1 MSDAMLSSTDWPG
14 KRLGLPESG
23 PRSIARVGVRLAAFA
38 IDWALAYVIAMAFFE
53 GDGLVMMS
61 IYAVMQITMIATA
74 GGSIGHL
81 IMRMRVVRLDGR
93 YNGVLRPALRTLL
106 ICVVIPAVI
115 WDSDQRGMHDR
126 LAGTVLVRV

>member
-1 MSDAMLSSTDWPG
+1 MLSSTDWPG

-61 IYAVMQITMIATA
+61 IYAVMQIAMIATA

>member
-1 MSDAMLSSTDWPG
+1 MLSSTDWPG

-23 PRSIARVGVRLAAFA
+23 SRSIARVGVRLAAFA

-53 GDGLVMMS
+53 GDGFVMMS
-61 IYAVMQITMIATA
+61 IYAVMQIAMIATA

>member
-61 IYAVMQITMIATA
+61 IYAVMQIAMIATA